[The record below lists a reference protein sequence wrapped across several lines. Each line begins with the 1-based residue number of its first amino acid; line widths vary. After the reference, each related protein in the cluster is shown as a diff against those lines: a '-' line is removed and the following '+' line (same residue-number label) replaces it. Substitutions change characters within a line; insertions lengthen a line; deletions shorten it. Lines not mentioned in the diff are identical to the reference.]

1 MKAVLFTKVSY
12 WNKYVYKY
20 IIHTFLMFS
29 TVGESSDC
37 FPLSLGKNTCA
48 NVEHINLVKFLM
60 YLCSLSKDNWL
71 FSEDLCL
78 KQ

>member
-1 MKAVLFTKVSY
+1 
-12 WNKYVYKY
+12 
-20 IIHTFLMFS
+20 MFQQF
-29 TVGESSDC
+29 GESSDC
-37 FPLSLGKNTCA
+37 VPLSLGKNTCA